1 MHFYF
6 DRKEVD
12 EIMEFIANS
21 ECRSAPV
28 LPQKGIYLDKEW
40 LQKLKSLY
48 LKDMDETVYEPFDR
62 QIWNRKSPVNCSPTT
77 LFVVSFFVDFLFIL
91 PIAICQRSTIYV
103 CILYGIISCKRN
115 SLCTP

>member
-62 QIWNRKSPVNCSPTT
+62 QIWNKRSPVNCSPTT
-77 LFVVSFFVDFLFIL
+77 LFVVSFF
-91 PIAICQRSTIYV
+91 C
-103 CILYGIISCKRN
+103 
-115 SLCTP
+115 